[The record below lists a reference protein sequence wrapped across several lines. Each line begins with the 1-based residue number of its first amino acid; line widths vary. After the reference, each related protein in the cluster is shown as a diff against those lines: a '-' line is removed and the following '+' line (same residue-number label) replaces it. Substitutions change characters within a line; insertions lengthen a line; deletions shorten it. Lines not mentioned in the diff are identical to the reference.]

1 MAVSPKPQLLL
12 PLHVTSMLLLVKEQE
27 ENDHPIAETDDTAV
41 ARIVKG
47 RKSDDV
53 DFMVMLQIYVR
64 RRRGFCMMSMLG
76 M

>member
-12 PLHVTSMLLLVKEQE
+12 PLHVTTMLLLVNEQE

-47 RKSDDV
+47 TKSDDV

-64 RRRGFCMMSMLG
+64 RRGFCMSMMLG

>member
-12 PLHVTSMLLLVKEQE
+12 PLHVTTMLLLVKEQE

-64 RRRGFCMMSMLG
+64 RRGFCMSMLG

>member
-47 RKSDDV
+47 KGRKSDDV

-64 RRRGFCMMSMLG
+64 RRGFCMSMLG

>member
-1 MAVSPKPQLLL
+1 MVAVSPKPQLLL

-53 DFMVMLQIYVR
+53 DFMVMLQI
-64 RRRGFCMMSMLG
+64 M
-76 M
+76 

>member
-41 ARIVKG
+41 ARIVKV

-53 DFMVMLQIYVR
+53 DFMVMLQIYVM

>member
-64 RRRGFCMMSMLG
+64 RRGFCMSMLG